1 MFKTI
6 AFSENGAMRLDLDR
20 SKTYVMT
27 KWYGSSVA
35 LFEEAVFRRYV
46 NHLGNM
52 EADQP
57 FGRSVMR
64 FFLSAAVTLITD
76 DEDGWYMP
84 EPLMAYIKKDGES
97 IVCETCPD
105 ANAEEFRG
113 ALPLLLIAA
122 QSNIDDAIGMT
133 ARKHTDES

>member
-1 MFKTI
+1 MYQTI
-6 AFSENGAMRLDLDR
+6 AFSENGAMRLDLDH
-20 SKTYVMT
+20 SKSYVMT

-35 LFEEAVFRRYV
+35 LFEEGVFRRYV
-46 NHLGNM
+46 NYLGNM
-52 EADQP
+52 KADQP

-64 FFLSAAVTLITD
+64 FFLSAAVTLVTD

-84 EPLMAYIKKDGES
+84 EPLLAYIKKDEEP

-122 QSNIDDAIGMT
+122 KSNIDAAIGMT
-133 ARKHTDES
+133 ARKHTGK

>member
-1 MFKTI
+1 MFKEI
-6 AFSENGAMRLDLDR
+6 AFSENGAMRLDLDH
-20 SKTYVMT
+20 SKAYVMT

-35 LFEEAVFRRYV
+35 LFEEDVFKRYV
-46 NHLGNM
+46 NYLGSM
-52 EADQP
+52 TADQP

-64 FFLSAAVTLITD
+64 FFLSAAVTVITN

-84 EPLMAYIKKDGES
+84 EALMAYIRKEEEP

-122 QSNIDDAIGMT
+122 KSNIDTAIGMT
-133 ARKHTDES
+133 ARKHTDKS

>member
-1 MFKTI
+1 MMYEKI
-6 AFSENGAMRLDLDR
+6 AFSDKGAMHLNLDH
-20 SKTYVMT
+20 SKAYVMT

-35 LFEEAVFRRYV
+35 LFEEGVFKHYV
-46 NHLGNM
+46 NQLSSM

-64 FFLSAAVTLITD
+64 FFLSAAVTAVTD

-84 EPLMAYIKKDGES
+84 EVLMAYIEKDGEP
-97 IVCETCPD
+97 IVCQACPD
-105 ANAEEFRG
+105 ANAEEFKG

-122 QSNIDDAIGMT
+122 ESNIDDAIGMT
-133 ARKHTDES
+133 ARKHTGK

>member
-1 MFKTI
+1 MYKKI
-6 AFSENGAMRLDLDR
+6 AFSENGAMRLNLDH
-20 SKTYVMT
+20 SKSYVMT

-35 LFEEAVFRRYV
+35 LFEEGVFKRYV
-46 NHLGNM
+46 NSLGSM
-52 EADQP
+52 KADQP
-57 FGRSVMR
+57 FGQSVMR

-84 EPLMAYIKKDGES
+84 EVLMTYIEKDGEP
-97 IVCETCPD
+97 IVCQACPD

-122 QSNIDDAIGMT
+122 ESNIESAISMT
-133 ARKHTDES
+133 AKKHTNK